1 MRQIEV
7 NLATQDLLDRRFLNF
22 LMAITVAVILIITAF
37 SGYRYIGNRKQLRM
51 NEVRIERAR
60 QQAAM
65 TKQQQQQQ
73 AQAKSADQ
81 RKLRQLSV
89 RIGAVNSLI
98 ARDAFPWNRFLD
110 QLERMVPEGLRIET
124 LLLGDQYDRLT
135 MTGRADAAHKITFF
149 LRRLEEWRLIRTIV
163 IRGLGLPPSTVSG
176 AAAGS
181 EGELWFKVE
190 SEIAVENLFDSRMA
204 EQMGRLLKSASP
216 KK

>member
-1 MRQIEV
+1 MRQIDV

-22 LMAITVAVILIITAF
+22 LMAITVALVLVITAF
-37 SGYRYIGNRKQLRM
+37 SGYRYMGNRNQLRM

-60 QQAAM
+60 KQAAV

-81 RKLRQLSV
+81 RKLRQLAT
-89 RIGAVNSLI
+89 RIAAINSLI

-110 QLERMVPEGLRIET
+110 QLERKVPEGLRIET

-135 MTGRADAAHKITFF
+135 ITGRADAAHKVTFF
-149 LRRLEEWRLIRTIV
+149 LRRLEEWKLIRTIL
-163 IRGLGLPPSTVSG
+163 IRGLGLPPSTASD
-176 AAAGS
+176 AAAGA
-181 EGELWFKVE
+181 EGEIWFKME
-190 SEIAVENLFDSRMA
+190 SEIAIANLFDSRNA
-204 EQMGRLLKSASP
+204 EQMGRVLKTASP